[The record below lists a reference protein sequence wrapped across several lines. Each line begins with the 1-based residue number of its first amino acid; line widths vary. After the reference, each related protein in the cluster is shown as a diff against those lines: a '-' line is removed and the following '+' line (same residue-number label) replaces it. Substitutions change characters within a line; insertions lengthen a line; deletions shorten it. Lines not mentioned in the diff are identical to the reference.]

1 MLVAQVGSAPRPWC
15 PQLPGQWE
23 PNVQA
28 HFLSSFKKFSV
39 QNKKP
44 KGKEKLI
51 LLTKTKGP
59 ALINCALMDEIGS
72 AETL

>member
-1 MLVAQVGSAPRPWC
+1 M
-15 PQLPGQWE
+15 
-23 PNVQA
+23 QA

-39 QNKKP
+39 QNKLP

-59 ALINCALMDEIGS
+59 ELINFVFIDETGS
-72 AETL
+72 AETP